1 MNNII
6 EQLIPFLPSKAIAR
20 VSEYEE
26 MTFDIIDEKT
36 DEEIGSYSVNEHGE
50 LVSFSLFD
58 ETTQGD
64 VVKDEIAA
72 IADKFLKTFHPTKK
86 EYELSAILDL
96 DNPYMVVY
104 EKRDETYGLFLH
116 SMGFVVSVS
125 SAGQVTQF
133 HYTEEE
139 YEIQNDDHV
148 ITKEEAL
155 KQYINQ
161 LDFAL
166 TIEHYDHEVYKNGDS
181 LYHLSY
187 SLIEHITDVPIDGS
201 DPFSIREENKG
212 ECNIPLKDPP
222 NKSVYELVGITS
234 EYRLLNSLKEEGKKT
249 EVWTKNKL
257 LDSGSFE
264 MDEPDNHV
272 VKLKFDGRT
281 ERLLGVISGEE
292 SENDGE
298 EISLEDAKKNALDFM
313 FKLFPD
319 ANERFRIEVLEEFD
333 DVDEFED
340 DEMDHEFEDEFDLD
354 DDFEDGFDIED
365 DDVDEQEYIEH
376 EHTYTFYFHLYH
388 QGIRVDQQVSTLDI
402 GKFTGKITNFD
413 LDIPA
418 PELYTHLLTSPK
430 ISYDEAKEIYKN
442 QLEMELVF
450 TRDYDENEKAIYK
463 LSYSPSF
470 PATVGH
476 VRAIDAMTGEAMFVD
491 VGDATFL

>member
-6 EQLIPFLPSKAIAR
+6 EQLIPFLPSKAISR

-26 MTFDIIDEKT
+26 MTFDIMDEKT
-36 DEEIGSYSVNEHGE
+36 DEEIGSYTVNEEGE

-58 ETTQGD
+58 ETTQGV
-64 VVKDEIAA
+64 VVKDEIAV

-125 SAGQVTQF
+125 KAGQVTQF
-133 HYTEEE
+133 HFTEEE

-181 LYHLSY
+181 QYHLSY
-187 SLIEHITDVPIDGS
+187 SLIEHITDVPVDGTE
-201 DPFSIREENKG
+201 PFSIREENKG
-212 ECNIPLKDPP
+212 ECEIPFQDPP

-234 EYRLLNSLKEEGKKT
+234 EYRLLDRLIEEGKKT
-249 EVWTKNKL
+249 EIWTKNKL
-257 LDSGSFE
+257 LDSESFE
-264 MDEPDNHV
+264 IDEPENHV
-272 VKLKFDGRT
+272 VKLKFDEQT
-281 ERLLGVISGEE
+281 ERLLGVINGEE

-298 EISLEDAKKNALDFM
+298 EISLEDAKKNAIDFM

-319 ANERFRIEVLEEFD
+319 ANERFYLEVLEEFD
-333 DVDEFED
+333 DEELDDEFED
-340 DEMDHEFEDEFDLD
+340 EIDLEDD
-354 DDFEDGFDIED
+354 FDIED
-365 DDVDEQEYIEH
+365 DDVDEEEFIEH
-376 EHTYTFYFHLYH
+376 EQTYTFYFHLYH
-388 QGIRVDQQVSTLDI
+388 QGIRVDQHVSTLDV

-450 TRDYDENEKAIYK
+450 TREYDENEKAIYK